1 MTLYNQ
7 WMASSYHR
15 QIFKFAARV
24 GYFGWMTIC
33 CGLCLVPWF
42 MFADLANYTDFDFA
56 VTYVGLASLATF
68 MGTSGLR
75 YFPEA
80 NGGIWLSVETRYGV
94 IGVHMW
100 KQFPSRHA
108 LQSVAIAGVEI
119 ATELGTRLVRIESPL
134 LVKDGRVRIWGSAL
148 RRSLAAAGLAD
159 NVEVRDVAPKPMW
172 SVRAAF
178 FAVGR
183 KLGNYDQE
191 GKHLPPAQGIGCPT
205 AGFEIHVTHAP
216 LTAVDPQVAIA

>member
-15 QIFKFAARV
+15 QVFKFAARM
-24 GYFGWMTIC
+24 GYFGWMALSC
-33 CGLCLVPWF
+33 AVCLVPWF
-42 MFADLANYTDFDFA
+42 MFADLANYTDVDFA
-56 VTYVGLASLATF
+56 VTYVGLAALATF
-68 MGTSGLR
+68 LGTTGLR

-80 NGGIWLSVETRYGV
+80 NGGIWISVEMRYGV
-94 IGVHMW
+94 LGVHMW
-100 KQFPSRHA
+100 KQFPTRHA
-108 LQSVAIAGVEI
+108 LQSVAIAGVET

-183 KLGNYDQE
+183 KLGSYDQE
-191 GKHLPPAQGIGCPT
+191 GKHLPPAKGIACPT
-205 AGFEIHVTHAP
+205 AGFEIH
-216 LTAVDPQVAIA
+216 LTPASRTANDLRVATA